1 MTDLTINQVYAI
13 GAPIVLAMILI
24 EVFFSSI
31 YNKNLYKKDDTLCTI
46 GLLTGNILMVFAL
59 KGITLALH
67 FYLFQF
73 KLFNLSALMPVWA
86 LWILTFV
93 MIDLVFYFYHRI
105 SHRVN
110 FLWAIHMSHH
120 SSEEMNFAV
129 SFRQAWFGPISKLP
143 FFMVLPLIGFDP
155 TIIAV
160 AGVVSTLWGI
170 VGHTQIVGKLGPLE
184 WIFNTPSHHRVH
196 HGANRQYIDKN
207 YGNLLII
214 WDRMFGTYTP
224 QKPEL
229 DPVYGTATPL
239 NSWNPVWANFQVF
252 SIMIKDTIKTKSWK
266 DKFRVWFSETY
277 WRPEDCIEEKNPKD
291 FYKKFNPKITYDIK
305 IFSFI
310 QMLFTIAVS
319 GSVLTF
325 VTAHQ
330 YSEIATFGILII
342 VISMLT
348 SYLMQSKTVAY
359 RLLMFFSFFSIFG
372 IYYFEMLSLELLS
385 TKLILAQF
393 YLNILAV
400 ITIYGT
406 QSLQNINLLR
416 TKTK

>member
-120 SSEEMNFAV
+120 SSTEMNFAV
-129 SFRQAWFGPISKLP
+129 SLRQAWLGPVSKIP
-143 FFMVLPLIGFDP
+143 FFAILPLIGFDP

-160 AGVVSTLWGI
+160 AGVISTLWGV
-170 VGHTQIVGKLGPLE
+170 VGHTQMVGKLGPLE
-184 WIFNTPSHHRVH
+184 WILNTPSHHRVH
-196 HGANRQYIDKN
+196 HGSNPEYIDKN

-214 WDRMFGTYTP
+214 WDRLFGTFE
-224 QKPEL
+224 PEKAK
-229 DPVYGTATPL
+229 VTYGLVNNVNT
-239 NSWNPVWANFQVF
+239 
-252 SIMIKDTIKTKSWK
+252 
-266 DKFRVWFSETY
+266 
-277 WRPEDCIEEKNPKD
+277 
-291 FYKKFNPKITYDIK
+291 FNPIKITLMDWQAMLREIKEKEKVSEKIK
-305 IFSFI
+305 IF
-310 QMLFTIAVS
+310 
-319 GSVLTF
+319 
-325 VTAHQ
+325 
-330 YSEIATFGILII
+330 FGAP
-342 VISMLT
+342 
-348 SYLMQSKTVAY
+348 Q
-359 RLLMFFSFFSIFG
+359 
-372 IYYFEMLSLELLS
+372 
-385 TKLILAQF
+385 TKVKI
-393 YLNILAV
+393 
-400 ITIYGT
+400 
-406 QSLQNINLLR
+406 
-416 TKTK
+416 